1 MKTLDNHLID
11 LDNYKITR
19 SLMDIK
25 EEFDNL
31 VEKLK
36 RERDEITLKAHLAS
50 MDARKEL
57 EGAEKKWSQL
67 KEKASEIA
75 DDTVETSEE
84 YIDKAKIVG
93 EELKETYKRI
103 SKRLSE

>member
-1 MKTLDNHLID
+1 MG
-11 LDNYKITR
+11 
-19 SLMDIK
+19 IK
-25 EEFDNL
+25 EEFESL

-36 RERDEITLKAHLAS
+36 RERDEIILKAHLAS
-50 MDARKEL
+50 MEARQEL
-57 EGAEKKWSQL
+57 EGAEKKWNQL

-75 DDTVETSEE
+75 DGTVETSEE
-84 YIDKAKIVG
+84 YIVKAKIVG

>member
-1 MKTLDNHLID
+1 MG
-11 LDNYKITR
+11 
-19 SLMDIK
+19 IK
-25 EEFDNL
+25 EEFESL

-50 MDARKEL
+50 MEARQEL
-57 EGAEKKWSQL
+57 EGAEKKWNHL

-75 DDTVETSEE
+75 DVTVETSEE
-84 YIDKAKIVG
+84 YIVKAKIVG